1 MAKLRLLHLE
11 DSPTDAFLVRNAL
24 AEAGIG
30 VEIVHAASRA
40 EFLFRIKSGPLDAIL
55 VDSGLPDI
63 TSREAIELSRTH
75 QARAPIIVVSNAAT
89 PKGVNEMLTAGAAD
103 YILKGHWWQ
112 LVCALRR
119 TQVMAATPHAA
130 SQPGLTRLV
139 RAVQSLSLAR
149 DLTSIMAETQRAA
162 RELMGADGAA
172 FVLRD
177 GDQCHYADE
186 DAIGPL
192 CKGQRFPLNACISG
206 WAMQNQA
213 AAVCPDVYADP
224 RIVEGV
230 YRTTFVKSLL
240 VVPIGQES
248 PIGAIGCYWA
258 AQHTA
263 TAEEVELL
271 QALANTTAV
280 AMENVA
286 VYAELERRVRSRTM
300 QLEAANHELEAFSYS
315 VAHDLRGPLHAVGGY
330 ADLMAMRMEN
340 LLDKDAQDFLS
351 HIHAG
356 VERMTG
362 LIDDL
367 LRLAKIGRAELV
379 PANVDLSAM
388 AKELLERMVLK
399 DPQRTISAKIQP
411 GLHVEGDKGMLRIVL
426 DNLIA
431 NAWKY
436 TSRRGGAVVEFG
448 RLPDRDGQA
457 VFFIRDNGA
466 GFDPRQAEKLFAP
479 FQRLHRPDE
488 FEGTGIGLATVQRI
502 IHRHGGLVWAEGKVD
517 QGATFYFSMPKKAEN
532 DPANAEAHPPGAK
545 P

>member
-1 MAKLRLLHLE
+1 MGKLRLLHLE

-24 AEAGIG
+24 AEAGIA

-40 EFLFRIKSGPLDAIL
+40 EFLFRIKSGTLDAIL

-63 TSREAIELSRTH
+63 TSCEAIEFSRTH
-75 QARAPIIVVSNAAT
+75 QPRAPIIVVSNAAT
-89 PKGVNEMLTAGAAD
+89 PQGVNEMLRAGAAD

-119 TQVMAATPHAA
+119 TQVTAGPPQPATH
-130 SQPGLTRLV
+130 PGLTRLV
-139 RAVQSLSLAR
+139 RAMHSLSLAR
-149 DLTSIMAETQRAA
+149 DLASIMTETQRAA
-162 RELMGADGAA
+162 RELMGTEGAA
-172 FVLRD
+172 FVLRE

-186 DAIGPL
+186 NAIEPL
-192 CKGQRFPLNACISG
+192 WKGQRLPLNACICG
-206 WAMQNQA
+206 WAMENQQ
-213 AAVCPDVYADP
+213 AAVCSDVYADT
-224 RIVEGV
+224 RIPQGV
-230 YRTTFVKSLL
+230 YQTTFVKSLL
-240 VVPIGQES
+240 VVPVRQEN

-258 AQHTA
+258 TQHTA
-263 TAEEVELL
+263 TPEEVELL

-280 AMENVA
+280 AMDNVA
-286 VYAELERRVRSRTM
+286 VYADLERRVRSRTM

-315 VAHDLRGPLHAVGGY
+315 VAHDLRGPLHAVSGY
-330 ADLMAMRMEN
+330 ADLMAIRMEN
-340 LLDKDAQDFLS
+340 SADKDAQDFLS

-356 VERMTG
+356 VERMNG

-379 PANVDLSAM
+379 PTNVDLSAM
-388 AKELLERMVLK
+388 AKELFGRMTLK
-399 DPQRTISAKIQP
+399 DPKRSISAKIQP
-411 GLHVEGDKGMLRIVL
+411 GLRVEGDEGMMRIVL
-426 DNLIA
+426 ENLMA

-436 TSRRGGAVVEFG
+436 TSRRGGALVELG
-448 RLPDRDGQA
+448 ELPDRDGQA

-466 GFDPRQAEKLFAP
+466 GFDPRQSEKLFAP

-517 QGATFYFSMPKKAEN
+517 QGATFYFSMPKKA
-532 DPANAEAHPPGAK
+532 DDAPANAEAHPTGGK